1 MAWIVCCGCH
11 HVAELK
17 PLPKNARFKC
27 SACGSRAFRAV
38 RVMKTSFLNGGQTPA
53 DQAKVMTFAG
63 LLSIARERGYKVG
76 WAAMKYKIIYGIWPE
91 AKDVEPARPSGEIL
105 WWIKK
110 QNIAY
115 AKARRAEEGEKPIK
129 PALPDSP
136 LMTEED
142 WQWLGR

>member
-1 MAWIVCCGCH
+1 
-11 HVAELK
+11 
-17 PLPKNARFKC
+17 
-27 SACGSRAFRAV
+27 
-38 RVMKTSFLNGGQTPA
+38 MKTSFLNGGQTPA

-63 LLSIARERGYKVG
+63 LLSIARERGYKPA
-76 WAAMKYKIIYGIWPE
+76 WARFKYEAIFAAAAPREKI
-91 AKDVEPARPSGEIL
+91 EPARPSGEIL

>member
-1 MAWIVCCGCH
+1 MPASRCTRSAVMRGEIRELARGPSGMLI
-11 HVAELK
+11 AET
-17 PLPKNARFKC
+17 PR
-27 SACGSRAFRAV
+27 SASV
-38 RVMKTSFLNGGQTPA
+38 R
-53 DQAKVMTFAG
+53 
-63 LLSIARERGYKVG
+63 LSIARERDYKVG